1 MRVSNILQWLQT
13 PAESG
18 VRSEQ
23 KLMALWLLGKRA
35 TARGVEVPYTGH
47 MVPCALFLRH
57 NAVLLLVYT
66 HRALYSRA
74 GLFHF
79 RFSDL
84 CHPASEILRT
94 AKANGSWFLARRD
107 IWNKI
112 VRA

>member
-66 HRALYSRA
+66 VRLIQQGGALP
-74 GLFHF
+74 FQ
-79 RFSDL
+79 
-84 CHPASEILRT
+84 IL
-94 AKANGSWFLARRD
+94 
-107 IWNKI
+107 
-112 VRA
+112 